1 MSNQEHPTD
10 TAGRVDCGDV
20 NKIGH
25 PAEPSTFSNNLD
37 GPLVGPEAAQEL
49 KMYLN
54 PTQTVEGEKP
64 SISSRP
70 KISSWP
76 SGL

>member
-1 MSNQEHPTD
+1 M
-10 TAGRVDCGDV
+10 
-20 NKIGH
+20 
-25 PAEPSTFSNNLD
+25 FSNNVD

-70 KISSWP
+70 KISS
-76 SGL
+76 